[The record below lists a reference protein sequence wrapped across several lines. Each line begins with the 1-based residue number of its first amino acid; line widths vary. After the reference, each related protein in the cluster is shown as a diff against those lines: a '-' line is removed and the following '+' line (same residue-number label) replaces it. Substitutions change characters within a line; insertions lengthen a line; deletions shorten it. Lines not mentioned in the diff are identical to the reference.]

1 MNVFTNLKAY
11 TLPVVLSAVKQVG
24 WPARISN
31 LPQPQRGQ
39 LQVALGVELAYPLAS
54 LLSQVLSGFAK
65 ERGFE
70 EVGQNSEQYR
80 DLAKLRTRNAF
91 TSNAFARLERL
102 AVRWPLRRG
111 KGEIPSATIKFEF
124 KSGHLVNVD
133 TVRREIPRLALE
145 SDQRTAQRWCD
156 VYKAFIRLRKDLDAK
171 LQKAEL
177 SAKAR
182 CIFDRIM
189 NVERSS
195 FAYKGSPIELLKSRE
210 GEWWASFIGLVAKLI
225 EADLNRSIYQIAL
238 RDPNILWAI
247 YQVNRAGDYT
257 GTAAVMEVVHTKIN
271 LERVWRGM
279 NVSEQSP
286 DQGFIRLWKHRLGE
300 EDRQTQEWIRTTGG
314 ENHPYDFYATEPW
327 QHPELFTVPRN
338 DEFDSKRDDEKAR
351 ARKRQ
356 AEKMREERQREF
368 MAERP
373 PVRVARLRLK
383 PNLRKELLEVLNLER
398 APVPADQDYSRFAA
412 SNVEP

>member
-1 MNVFTNLKAY
+1 M
-11 TLPVVLSAVKQVG
+11 
-24 WPARISN
+24 
-31 LPQPQRGQ
+31 
-39 LQVALGVELAYPLAS
+39 ALGVELAYPLAS

-70 EVGQNSEQYR
+70 EVGQDSERYQE
-80 DLAKLRTRNAF
+80 LAKLRIRNASA
-91 TSNAFARLERL
+91 SNAFARLERL

-111 KGEIPSATIKFEF
+111 KGEAPPAPIKFEF
-124 KSGHLVNVD
+124 ESGHLVNVD
-133 TVRREIPRLALE
+133 TVRKEIPRLALE

-156 VYKAFIRLRKDLDAK
+156 LYKAFIRLRKDLDEK

-182 CIFDRIM
+182 SIFYRIM
-189 NVERSS
+189 NVECSS
-195 FAYKGSPIELLKSRE
+195 LAYRGSPIDLLKSRE
-210 GEWWASFIGLVAKLI
+210 SEWWASFIGLVAKRI
-225 EADLNRSIYQIAL
+225 EADLNRSIYHIIL

-247 YQVNRAGDYT
+247 YQADRAGDYT

-271 LERVWRGM
+271 LEQVWRGM
-279 NVSEQSP
+279 SVSEQSP
-286 DQGFIRLWKHRLGE
+286 GQGFIRLLKHRLRE
-300 EDRQTQEWIRTTGG
+300 EDKQTQEWIRTTGG
-314 ENHPYDFYATEPW
+314 ENHPYDYYATEPW

-351 ARKRQ
+351 VRKRQ
-356 AEKMREERQREF
+356 AQKMRGERRREF
-368 MAERP
+368 IAEQP

-412 SNVEP
+412 SHVEP